1 MKIINAVYL
10 SDYLSDMAY
19 AHYSKKT
26 LEELKTSLDSFK
38 KYMSYKDAYEDM
50 LYSQP
55 NWTDNYSLVEMN
67 VAKGLYREAE
77 DLYLAA
83 WDIPNAY
90 MKAILC
96 IPITMSPDT
105 TRLIY
110 YIVEIKGKRA
120 SLQVEIDAKG
130 AWNYSLDTKYL
141 DWREEGE
148 LDIYDYYQNK
158 LSLTPAL

>member
-10 SDYLSDMAY
+10 SDFLSDTAY

-26 LEELKTSLDSFK
+26 IEELKTSLDSYKNF
-38 KYMSYKDAYEDM
+38 MNYKDAYDDM
-50 LYSQP
+50 LYSLP
-55 NWTDNYSLVEMN
+55 NWTDNYSLAEMN
-67 VAKGLYREAE
+67 KARSLYIEAE

-83 WDIPNAY
+83 WDIPSAY

-120 SLQVEIDAKG
+120 LLQVEIDAKG
-130 AWNYSLDTKYL
+130 AWNYSLDTKSL
-141 DWREEGE
+141 DWEERGE
-148 LDIYDYYQNK
+148 FDIHDYYLNR
-158 LSLTPAL
+158 LNLVSV

>member
-1 MKIINAVYL
+1 M
-10 SDYLSDMAY
+10 
-19 AHYSKKT
+19 T
-26 LEELKTSLDSFK
+26 LEELKTSTASFE

-67 VAKGLYREAE
+67 VAKGLCKEAE

-83 WDIPNAY
+83 WDIPSAY

-110 YIVEIKGKRA
+110 YIVEIKGKQA

-141 DWREEGE
+141 DRKGSGE
-148 LDIYDYYQNK
+148 FDIYDYYLNK
-158 LSLTPAL
+158 LNLAPAF